1 MTFSLFKL
9 SFFKFLQVS
18 TEEEFSDLPRELL
31 LNLLPSEDLH
41 VDSEYQVFQ
50 AALSWL
56 EHDVGSRRRF
66 VFDILTFFYFLQVST
81 EEEFSDLPREL
92 LLNLLPSEDLHV
104 DSEYQVFQAALS
116 WLEHDVGSRRR
127 FVFDI
132 LKHVRLPLVPSKQL
146 DEYQAQCRDLSLQV
160 ALNRLVR
167 KPS

>member
-1 MTFSLFKL
+1 M
-9 SFFKFLQVS
+9 QVS

-31 LNLLPSEDLH
+31 
-41 VDSEYQVFQ
+41 Q
-50 AALSWL
+50 
-56 EHDVGSRRRF
+56 
-66 VFDILTFFYFLQVST
+66 
-81 EEEFSDLPREL
+81 
-92 LLNLLPSEDLHV
+92 NLLPSEDLHV

-160 ALNRLVR
+160 ALNRLV
-167 KPS
+167 KKTPWNSI

>member
-1 MTFSLFKL
+1 MVLEVAGGLSLVFSLYKL
-9 SFFKFLQVS
+9 YIFKFLQVS

-31 LNLLPSEDLH
+31 LNLLPSEDL
-41 VDSEYQVFQ
+41 
-50 AALSWL
+50 
-56 EHDVGSRRRF
+56 R
-66 VFDILTFFYFLQVST
+66 
-81 EEEFSDLPREL
+81 
-92 LLNLLPSEDLHV
+92 V

-160 ALNRLVR
+160 ALNRLV
-167 KPS
+167 KKNP

>member
-1 MTFSLFKL
+1 MSILNTKCSRPPFPGLNMMLGVGGGLF
-9 SFFKFLQVS
+9 
-18 TEEEFSDLPRELL
+18 
-31 LNLLPSEDLH
+31 
-41 VDSEYQVFQ
+41 
-50 AALSWL
+50 
-56 EHDVGSRRRF
+56 
-66 VFDILTFFYFLQVST
+66 LTFFYFLQVST

>member
-1 MTFSLFKL
+1 M
-9 SFFKFLQVS
+9 QVS
-18 TEEEFSDLPRELL
+18 TEEEFSDLPRELFI
-31 LNLLPSEDLH
+31 NLLPSEDLH

-50 AALSWL
+50 ATLSWL

-167 KPS
+167 KPLETPGHP

>member
-1 MTFSLFKL
+1 MHYLYIYYQKS
-9 SFFKFLQVS
+9 SP
-18 TEEEFSDLPRELL
+18 SDLNSRIRDVWSP
-31 LNLLPSEDLH
+31 NLRDPFPLKEFFCRKTLTQT
-41 VDSEYQVFQ
+41 ET
-50 AALSWL
+50 
-56 EHDVGSRRRF
+56 RT
-66 VFDILTFFYFLQVST
+66 DIVAKIVVQIIFEFLQVST

>member
-1 MTFSLFKL
+1 M
-9 SFFKFLQVS
+9 
-18 TEEEFSDLPRELL
+18 
-31 LNLLPSEDLH
+31 
-41 VDSEYQVFQ
+41 
-50 AALSWL
+50 
-56 EHDVGSRRRF
+56 
-66 VFDILTFFYFLQVST
+66 QVST

-160 ALNRLVR
+160 ALNRLVKK
-167 KPS
+167 KPLKLHLSKDSMKPLDTS

>member
-1 MTFSLFKL
+1 M
-9 SFFKFLQVS
+9 QVS